1 MNKPK
6 VAPAAAPVAAPAA
19 APAPAPVPA
28 PAQPTPVNQ
37 YSAPGAV
44 PPPPVNQYSAPGAVP
59 PPPVNQYSA
68 PGAVPPPPVN
78 QYSAPGAVPPPPVN
92 QYSAPQP
99 AGGSNADYCNWYIS
113 YEDSRQI
120 NKFFHVMWICFAAS
134 ILTCGISAIV
144 GVVFMYI
151 LLYKFWKV
159 IPYQENPDVTPGKAL
174 GFCFIPFFNLYWIF
188 IAFRRLAIHYSPY
201 ASGPVVAYGLLL
213 CILWCCSCI
222 PYVGFLAG
230 IAVSVFLI
238 LEFNEL
244 RKVTNALGEKNAA
257 YTNTQYNNY

>member
-1 MNKPK
+1 MPPCANDFIIK
-6 VAPAAAPVAAPAA
+6 APELAAPTPTISVP
-19 APAPAPVPA
+19 APAPA
-28 PAQPTPVNQ
+28 PVNQ

-44 PPPPVNQYSAPGAVP
+44 PPPPVNQYSAPRAV

-68 PGAVPPPPVN
+68 PGAVPPPRPV
-78 QYSAPGAVPPPPVN
+78 
-92 QYSAPQP
+92 
-99 AGGSNADYCNWYIS
+99 GGNNVDYCNWYIS

-144 GVVFMYI
+144 GLVFMYI

-174 GFCFIPFFNLYWIF
+174 GFCFIPFFNFYWIF

-201 ASGPVVAYGLLL
+201 ASGPVVAYGLLA
-213 CILWCCSCI
+213 CILSCCASI
-222 PYVGFLAG
+222 PYVGFVAL
-230 IAVSVFLI
+230 IAWFVFLI

-257 YTNTQYNNY
+257 YTNTQYKNC